1 MSKKTGAIAVGAVF
15 FVALVAAAVVWLFP
29 IFKVTSFEVEGNE
42 HVVAEDAEQASGV
55 AAGSNLVRLNARE
68 AAHGVASLPW
78 VESATVSRAFPS
90 TVHISVVEHEAVAYV
105 EDGGHTVLV
114 DDKGKEFVEDTPPK
128 EAIQLTGR
136 TESGSPEMQAAVD
149 AVSALPAEVRTR
161 VKTLEIEDTYSL
173 TFVTED
179 EKTIFWGAAEDNA
192 NKAIAFEDV
201 LQLEGESWNISN
213 PSLVTR
219 R

>member
-1 MSKKTGAIAVGAVF
+1 MSKKSGAIAVGAVAL
-15 FVALVAAAVVWLFP
+15 VALVAAAVVWLFP

-42 HVVAEDAEQASGV
+42 HVAAEDAEQASGV

-68 AAHGVASLPW
+68 AAHGVASLSW

-105 EDGGHTVLV
+105 EDGGRTVLV

-201 LQLEGESWNISN
+201 LQLEGDSWNISN

>member
-15 FVALVAAAVVWLFP
+15 LVALVAAAVVWLFP
-29 IFKVTSFEVEGNE
+29 IFKVNSFEVEGNE
-42 HVVAEDAEQASGV
+42 HVAAEDAEQASGV
-55 AAGSNLVRLNARE
+55 ASGSNLVRLNARE

-90 TVHISVVEHEAVAYV
+90 TVHISVVEHEAVAFV
-105 EDGGHTVLV
+105 EDGGRTVLV

-149 AVSALPAEVRTR
+149 AVSALPADVRKR
-161 VKTLEIEDTYSL
+161 VKTLDIEDTYSL

-179 EKTIFWGAAEDNA
+179 DKTIFWGAAEDNA

>member
-1 MSKKTGAIAVGAVF
+1 MSKKSGAIAVGAVAL
-15 FVALVAAAVVWLFP
+15 VALVAAAVVWLFP

-42 HVVAEDAEQASGV
+42 HVAAEDAEQASGV

-68 AAHGVASLPW
+68 AAHGVASLSW

-105 EDGGHTVLV
+105 EDGGRTVLV

-201 LQLEGESWNISN
+201 LQLEGQSWNISN

>member
-1 MSKKTGAIAVGAVF
+1 MSKKSGAIAVGAVAL
-15 FVALVAAAVVWLFP
+15 VALVAAAVVWLFP

-42 HVVAEDAEQASGV
+42 HVAAEDAEQASGV

-68 AAHGVASLPW
+68 AAHGVASLSW

-105 EDGGHTVLV
+105 EDGGRTVLV

>member
-15 FVALVAAAVVWLFP
+15 LVALVAAAVVWLFP
-29 IFKVTSFEVEGNE
+29 IFKVSSFEVEGNE

-105 EDGGHTVLV
+105 EDGGRTVLV

-161 VKTLEIEDTYSL
+161 VKTLDIEDTYSL

>member
-15 FVALVAAAVVWLFP
+15 LVALVAAAVVWLFP

-42 HVVAEDAEQASGV
+42 HVAAEDAEQASGV

-68 AAHGVASLPW
+68 AAQGVASLPW

-105 EDGGHTVLV
+105 EDGGRTVLV

-161 VKTLEIEDTYSL
+161 VKTLDIEDTYSL

>member
-1 MSKKTGAIAVGAVF
+1 MSKKSGAIAVGAVAL
-15 FVALVAAAVVWLFP
+15 VALVAAAVVWLFP
-29 IFKVTSFEVEGNE
+29 IMKVTAFEVEGNE
-42 HVVAEDAEQASGV
+42 HVAAEDAEQASGV
-55 AAGSNLVRLNARE
+55 ATGSNLVRLNARE
-68 AAHGVASLPW
+68 AAQGVASLPW

-105 EDGGHTVLV
+105 EDGGRTVLV
-114 DDKGKEFVEDTPPK
+114 DDKGKEFVEDTPPA
-128 EAIQLTGR
+128 EAIQLTGNP
-136 TESGSPEMQAAVD
+136 ESGSPEMQAAVD

-173 TFVTED
+173 TFVTD
-179 EKTIFWGAAEDNA
+179 DDKTIFWGAAEDNA

-201 LQLEGESWNISN
+201 LQLEGDSWNISN

>member
-15 FVALVAAAVVWLFP
+15 LVALVAAAVVWLFP
-29 IFKVTSFEVEGNE
+29 ILKVSSFEVEGNE
-42 HVVAEDAEQASGV
+42 HVAAEDAEQASGV
-55 AAGSNLVRLNARE
+55 ATGSNLVRLNARE
-68 AAHGVASLPW
+68 AAQGVASLPW

-105 EDGGHTVLV
+105 EDGGRTVLV
-114 DDKGKEFVEDTPPK
+114 DDKGKEFVEDTPPA
-128 EAIQLTGR
+128 EAIQLTGN
-136 TESGSPEMQAAVD
+136 TASGSPEMQAAVD

-173 TFVTED
+173 TFVTD
-179 EKTIFWGAAEDNA
+179 DDKTIFWGAAEDNA

-201 LQLEGESWNISN
+201 LQLEGDSWNISN

>member
-15 FVALVAAAVVWLFP
+15 LVALVAAAVVWLFP
-29 IFKVTSFEVEGNE
+29 IFKVSSFEVEGNE

-68 AAHGVASLPW
+68 AAQGVASLPW

-105 EDGGHTVLV
+105 EDGGRTVLV

-149 AVSALPAEVRTR
+149 AVSALPADVRKR
-161 VKTLEIEDTYSL
+161 VKTLDIEDTYSL
-173 TFVTED
+173 TFVTD
-179 EKTIFWGAAEDNA
+179 DDKTIFWGAAEDNA

>member
-15 FVALVAAAVVWLFP
+15 LVALVAAAVVWLFP

-42 HVVAEDAEQASGV
+42 HVAAEDAEQASGV

-78 VESATVSRAFPS
+78 VESARVSRAFPS

-105 EDGGHTVLV
+105 EDGGRTVLV

-161 VKTLEIEDTYSL
+161 VKTLDIEDTYSL